1 MTQGNKRKRLEE
13 DGTKIAEGDDLLL
26 RCVDSL
32 ADTLRTVANYA
43 TDDVEVTALK
53 NRIGSLEHQNMKL
66 KAELYDAHHAGPS
79 KLSKLQD
86 EHEQA
91 VATLIA
97 MHEQTITTVMH
108 KHALKMRSLKDL
120 CALQQLQVTELS
132 AQVALLRQEEEKLT
146 GQIALLRTHEK
157 GLTSQI
163 AAQKTQVTELTAQ
176 VGSLKAEVKELV
188 AQVASQREEM
198 RKREG
203 LYRSTAA
210 AARSDKENY
219 LARIDDLKDQL
230 SSQPVQGA
238 SADASCKLLTAMQAV
253 EDVFTQQHGKEWTE
267 KLNNMADSRPDLS
280 VADLTLH
287 TMVSISTEWLSN
299 VEAMRLAKCANTSS
313 FADTSAAASNLVP
326 AWTSVAA
333 PEAGSN
339 AGGISRG
346 DEAAHTDGSLQQ
358 SLWGD
363 GDTPPRPHCA
373 AQAGSSQKQSATSE
387 YPGAEGTMLA
397 NRDGF
402 NGPASSTT
410 VADNNVA
417 AGDNQHGRVAYRS
430 VFIGP
435 CPHSDEMQL
444 LLLERSGSFG
454 QVKSVVVWG
463 EGWKI
468 TFTAAHVAA
477 NAVRAKD
484 WSALFGEGVN
494 CRPFR
499 DTSTPVQQ
507 RCVFATI
514 TRSTGARQQ
523 RLRRSQRIIKAAVAE
538 MSKVGDV
545 VWVLRMGEGFC
556 IELADADTALTVQL
570 SFSAEDIC
578 VNPLESTVGKIRQQL
593 DCYRFA
599 RPPIDLASA
608 LLDPH
613 PDGHTLPG
621 WIHAEFCARAA
632 SSTATMQRRKT
643 ALSADAQFSTV
654 ELFVTLG
661 YIEAACGTTF
671 ATVAGPVKMLSC
683 NEEPRAD
690 SRGERRCATVEYH
703 HDASARAALFI
714 NWNLMNGEGNPVECR
729 PYRDSAVDVEGR
741 TLVITTALP
750 LGSTLGDE
758 LLLLQS
764 LRACGEIVDVVR
776 LNDTLFIVEFG
787 KVLEYEARSNLAL
800 QLRQGRADCDVVPLD
815 QASAQ
820 SLVLDVLG
828 SDYHEIPAPSSDSP
842 NSDPVSAERYRWC
855 RGWQFPHSVSDWLR
869 RKLKALSV
877 DTAANAAVPPTAVTA
892 SVVCD
897 AANSSAASSVA
908 PAAVRGSAQR
918 ASAPL
923 TAVQEGGSCGSPCSA
938 PGADSQDAGTAML
951 VDLDYK

>member
-1 MTQGNKRKRLEE
+1 V
-13 DGTKIAEGDDLLL
+13 GT
-26 RCVDSL
+26 
-32 ADTLRTVANYA
+32 
-43 TDDVEVTALK
+43 
-53 NRIGSLEHQNMKL
+53 
-66 KAELYDAHHAGPS
+66 
-79 KLSKLQD
+79 
-86 EHEQA
+86 
-91 VATLIA
+91 
-97 MHEQTITTVMH
+97 
-108 KHALKMRSLKDL
+108 
-120 CALQQLQVTELS
+120 
-132 AQVALLRQEEEKLT
+132 
-146 GQIALLRTHEK
+146 
-157 GLTSQI
+157 
-163 AAQKTQVTELTAQ
+163 
-176 VGSLKAEVKELV
+176 
-188 AQVASQREEM
+188 
-198 RKREG
+198 
-203 LYRSTAA
+203 
-210 AARSDKENY
+210 
-219 LARIDDLKDQL
+219 
-230 SSQPVQGA
+230 
-238 SADASCKLLTAMQAV
+238 
-253 EDVFTQQHGKEWTE
+253 
-267 KLNNMADSRPDLS
+267 
-280 VADLTLH
+280 
-287 TMVSISTEWLSN
+287 
-299 VEAMRLAKCANTSS
+299 
-313 FADTSAAASNLVP
+313 
-326 AWTSVAA
+326 
-333 PEAGSN
+333 
-339 AGGISRG
+339 
-346 DEAAHTDGSLQQ
+346 
-358 SLWGD
+358 
-363 GDTPPRPHCA
+363 
-373 AQAGSSQKQSATSE
+373 
-387 YPGAEGTMLA
+387 
-397 NRDGF
+397 
-402 NGPASSTT
+402 
-410 VADNNVA
+410 
-417 AGDNQHGRVAYRS
+417 
-430 VFIGP
+430 
-435 CPHSDEMQL
+435 
-444 LLLERSGSFG
+444 
-454 QVKSVVVWG
+454 
-463 EGWKI
+463 
-468 TFTAAHVAA
+468 
-477 NAVRAKD
+477 
-484 WSALFGEGVN
+484 
-494 CRPFR
+494 
-499 DTSTPVQQ
+499 
-507 RCVFATI
+507 
-514 TRSTGARQQ
+514 
-523 RLRRSQRIIKAAVAE
+523 
-538 MSKVGDV
+538 
-545 VWVLRMGEGFC
+545 
-556 IELADADTALTVQL
+556 ADTALTVQL

-578 VNPLESTVGKIRQQL
+578 VIPLESTVGKIRQQL

-815 QASAQ
+815 QATAK

-828 SDYHEIPAPSSDSP
+828 SDCHEIPAPSSDDP
-842 NSDPVSAERYRWC
+842 HSDPVSAERYRWC